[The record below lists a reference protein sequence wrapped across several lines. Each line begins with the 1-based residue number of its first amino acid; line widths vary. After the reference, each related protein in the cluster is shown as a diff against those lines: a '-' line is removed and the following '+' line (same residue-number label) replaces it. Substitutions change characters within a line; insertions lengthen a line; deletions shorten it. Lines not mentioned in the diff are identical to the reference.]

1 MRVQRKFVPAYNNI
15 SSPESRALI
24 LEFKRILEHFFR
36 RMFVFFL
43 EIIFKTLFP
52 GSIGMEFEIL
62 FQPASNVSNTSI
74 VEALEEG
81 NRTGELASLNITGGI
96 TVTEQL
102 RVTGSTTLS
111 ASSSAAPTGILLLS
125 LMLD

>member
-111 ASSSAAPTGILLLS
+111 ASSSAAPTGILLP
-125 LMLD
+125 